1 MSATSVDCLVLGG
14 GPAGS
19 TAAGILKKYAPDAR
33 VMLLEAARFP
43 RWRIGESTIPVANT
57 VFRDLGVYEKL
68 QRSGAVKKIG
78 IVFIWGADRT
88 PWSADYLSL
97 RAGEVADAID
107 VLGQDFGAFARSSNS
122 KEPVAAFNVQRAAFD
137 QLLLT
142 QAEERGTLVRQGT
155 RATGVVRDAA
165 GRVTGVTW
173 EDDAGRQG
181 QVDAGFVIDASGLSS
196 LLTRGSRERDPR
208 MNNFAVHGYL
218 RGADWK
224 VEYNGTHEYT
234 TVFIASVSKGWLWYF
249 PIGEDVISCGFV
261 THRDH
266 FKDRLRDV
274 SLEQLFWENLRD
286 CPELAGAVARA
297 ELRDDV
303 LPGGARVAASQ
314 DWSSWARSPV
324 GPGWA
329 AAGDAAVFV
338 DPILSSGVT
347 LAVQSGHRAAY
358 TWLTARAEPREEAAL
373 WDAYATYVRG
383 EAAAFLRLARY
394 FYGNN
399 RAAPSWWWEAQGLV
413 NADGRLRLDDRQAF
427 TMATAGFFPSLH
439 AIGREVVG
447 PLLKGLSGTSADVM
461 NVFRERGL
469 PTGDALLAANV
480 EQVVPF
486 RLGARSE
493 PIRGAAQGRV
503 RLFYDLVTDEPSLQ
517 HRLGAVPTRFD
528 PALAPLVDAAGHCG
542 SVRELVEQAESL
554 LKGLAVSAEAARAAA
569 CTVLQIAACKGF
581 VRLHSPT

>member
-1 MSATSVDCLVLGG
+1 MSRTSVDCLVLGG

-33 VMLLEAARFP
+33 VLLLEAERFP

-57 VFRDLGVYEKL
+57 VFRDLGVYDEL
-68 QRSGAVKKIG
+68 QRSDAVKKIG
-78 IVFIWGADRT
+78 IVFIWGQDRT

-107 VLGQDFGAFARSSNS
+107 VLGQDFGAFAKGQSSGQPIS
-122 KEPVAAFNVQRAAFD
+122 AFNVQRAWFD
-137 QLLLT
+137 QLLL
-142 QAEERGTLVRQGT
+142 QRAEQWGAVVRQGT
-155 RATGVVRDAA
+155 RATGVMRDGA

-173 EDDAGRQG
+173 EDDQGGRG

-196 LLTRGSRERDPR
+196 LLTRGQRERDPR

-218 RGADWK
+218 KGARWK
-224 VEYNGTHEYT
+224 VEYNGTREYT

-249 PIGEDVISCGFV
+249 PVGEDVMSVGFV

-274 SLEQLFWENLRD
+274 TLEELFWENLRD
-286 CPELAGAVARA
+286 CPELGGAVSGA

-358 TWLTARAEPREEAAL
+358 TWLTARAEPRDEGAL
-373 WDAYATYVRG
+373 WDAYASYVRG

-399 RAAPSWWWEAQGLV
+399 RAAPSWWWEAQALV
-413 NADGRLRLDDRQAF
+413 NADGHLRLDDRQAF

-447 PLLKGLSGTSADVM
+447 PLLRGISGTQADVM

-469 PTGDALLAANV
+469 PTGEALLNANV
-480 EQVVPF
+480 EHVASF
-486 RLGARSE
+486 RLAPRSE
-493 PIRGAAQGRV
+493 PPRGPSRGRL
-503 RLFYDLVTDEPSLQ
+503 RLFYDLVTEDPSLQ
-517 HRLGAVPTRFD
+517 HRLGAVPTRFE
-528 PALAPLVDAAGHCG
+528 ASLAPLVSAAARCS
-542 SVRELVEQAESL
+542 SVRELVEQAPAL
-554 LKGLAVSAEAARAAA
+554 LEGVAVSPEAARAAA
-569 CTVLQIAACKGF
+569 STVLAIAACKGF
-581 VRLHSPT
+581 VRLHPRA